1 MRRKLSGPKE
11 LIIFHG
17 TIAAGNLLL
26 LMETKRYM
34 TGLKENETYYIDTLF
49 LDNCG

>member
-17 TIAAGNLLL
+17 TSAAENLLL
-26 LMETKRYM
+26 LMETKRYI
-34 TGLKENETYYIDTLF
+34 KDVNNSEIYYKDAMS